1 MNKDIVRIKFSGVG
15 WKSKITLKRATFY
28 ISISKLVAQG
38 CCLEKGEEL
47 SSYLAEDEKFR
58 KMIVIYLD
66 GNEWKGRSKKI

>member
-1 MNKDIVRIKFSGVG
+1 MRTKEKIKFVGIG
-15 WKSKITLKRATFY
+15 WKSKIALKRATFY

-38 CCLEKGEEL
+38 CRLEKGEEL

-66 GNEWKGRSKKI
+66 GSEWKERSKKI